1 MSGIDTSTST
11 PANAPPSADDIDV
24 VHPQFDVLPPSVGD
38 IGHFV
43 SRHIPVIRQPPA
55 LRFERP
61 MERQSDVFETLVSQ
75 HVKQLQLKDPDA
87 VAYDLAEFV
96 VRRMPEIEVSKLSPA
111 AADGFES
118 LVDTVR
124 MFEHIYVIRSGTG
137 GQT

>member
-1 MSGIDTSTST
+1 
-11 PANAPPSADDIDV
+11 
-24 VHPQFDVLPPSVGD
+24 
-38 IGHFV
+38 
-43 SRHIPVIRQPPA
+43 
-55 LRFERP
+55 